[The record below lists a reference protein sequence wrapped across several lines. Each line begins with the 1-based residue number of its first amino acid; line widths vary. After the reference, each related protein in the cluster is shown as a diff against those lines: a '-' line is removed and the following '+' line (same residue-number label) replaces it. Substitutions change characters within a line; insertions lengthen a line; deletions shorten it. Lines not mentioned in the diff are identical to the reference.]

1 LTQPTDHDDS
11 HHSFLGSAKII
22 AACTLLS
29 RALGMVRDMAMA
41 AFFGAAAG
49 PVSDAFFT
57 AWRIP
62 NLFRRLFGEGAVSS
76 ALVPTFTES
85 IKARDDVSTQALFS
99 VTFTIWFIFLAA
111 LTLVLEAVI
120 LGLSFTTVFG
130 ERTQLLLKYATI
142 LSPYMLLIC
151 LAAFFIGVLNAHRH
165 FFAPAVMPAMLNVT
179 WIAAL
184 AAFFLLRTSTE
195 KAGAWL
201 SVAVLVGGLIQVLMQ
216 VPYARHFGVRLRPS
230 LEVGHPGFRQILG
243 LMGPVILGS
252 AVVQINTLVDGML
265 AYYLVPGRGAATYL
279 FYGNRL
285 DQFPLAIIGVAIST
299 AVLTPLSEHAAAND
313 LPRFKRT
320 LASAL
325 RMTLFLGIPSAVGLM
340 TLCSP
345 IVEVIYQRKAFTS
358 ADTLRTAWVLFYYGM
373 AVWAHAGVFVILRA
387 FYALKD
393 TRTPPKVAAW
403 MVLLNLVLNLTFVWP
418 LKEGGLALATSLCGG
433 VQLAILIL
441 ALRKR
446 IGLMG
451 ARGIVMTG
459 LKTTLVSLAMGAAAF
474 AGWYWLWPTGGRT
487 IVRLGMLVALLVA
500 AVGIFIGGS
509 LLLRMPEL
517 KQIMRLKRTSAR
529 P

>member
-1 LTQPTDHDDS
+1 MTQPTERDE
-11 HHSFLGSAKII
+11 HHAFIGSAKII

-29 RALGMVRDMAMA
+29 RVLGMVRDVAMA
-41 AFFGAAAG
+41 AFFGAG

-85 IKARDDVSTQALFS
+85 IRTRDDASTQTLFS
-99 VTFTIWFIFLAA
+99 VTFTVWFILLAA
-111 LTLVLEAVI
+111 LTLLLEAVI
-120 LGLSFTTVFG
+120 VGLSFTNVFG
-130 ERTQLLLKYATI
+130 DRTQLLLKYAAI
-142 LSPYMLLIC
+142 LSPYMMLIC
-151 LAAFFIGVLNAHRH
+151 LAAFFMGVLNAHRH
-165 FFAPAVMPAMLNVT
+165 FFAPALMPVMLNVV

-184 AAFFLLRTSTE
+184 AAFFLLGTSDTR
-195 KAGAWL
+195 KAGVWL
-201 SVAVLVGGLIQVLMQ
+201 AIAVLIGGAVQVLMQ
-216 VPYARHFGVRLRPS
+216 IPYARRFGVRLRPS
-230 LEVGHPGFRQILG
+230 LDVAHPGFRQILV

-265 AYYLVPGRGAATYL
+265 AYYLVPGEGAATFL

-325 RMTLFLGIPSAVGLM
+325 RMTLFLGIPAAVGLM
-340 TLCSP
+340 VLCVP
-345 IVEVIYQRKAFTS
+345 IIEVIFQRREFLR
-358 ADTLRTAWVLFYYGM
+358 ADAIRTAWVLFFYGM

-403 MVLLNLVLNLTFVWP
+403 MVLLNLALNLTLVWP

-441 ALRKR
+441 VLRRR

-451 ARGIVMTG
+451 ARGIILTG
-459 LKTTLVSLAMGAAAF
+459 VKTALVSLAMGAAAF
-474 AGWYWLWPTGGRT
+474 AGWYWFWPTGART
-487 IVRLGMLVALLVA
+487 IVRVGMLIVLLVV

-517 KQIMRLKRTSAR
+517 KQVVRLRKRKSEQ